1 MPSRTVTFGGPS
13 SVTECVSWVLCGS
26 GVRSNVP
33 LPFTPMGGYSPC
45 CNTPGLP
52 SHPEP
57 AGLMDNL
64 FPPPPPS
71 LSPLQMPLPGG
82 QSSAGRRCWDL
93 RRAGTTSPLIPGRLI
108 RLCWAVL
115 GHAVPCRMVQSP
127 QVLGFTALPPNLG
140 FLRGSGACIMLWS
153 LITAD
158 DSYPCRSQQLAETL
172 VSGVAEGSMKSPFP
186 GWEQGTIFKMRDDPW
201 WLQAFLGGYANARAE
216 G

>member
-64 FPPPPPS
+64 FPPPAITEPS
-71 LSPLQMPLPGG
+71 PNAL
-82 QSSAGRRCWDL
+82 ARRPEQCW
-93 RRAGTTSPLIPGRLI
+93 
-108 RLCWAVL
+108 
-115 GHAVPCRMVQSP
+115 
-127 QVLGFTALPPNLG
+127 
-140 FLRGSGACIMLWS
+140 
-153 LITAD
+153 
-158 DSYPCRSQQLAETL
+158 
-172 VSGVAEGSMKSPFP
+172 
-186 GWEQGTIFKMRDDPW
+186 
-201 WLQAFLGGYANARAE
+201 
-216 G
+216 